1 MESLNAKGLKEEV
14 WQLTDAYRSMF
25 NHTNDAIVWF
35 DRTGRIFHFNKR
47 FIGLLGSSAHSSFK
61 VNIFTLL
68 GEIEKDI
75 RSALLGSISEK
86 KIELKIAEQ
95 SKQVIVK
102 LGPLYSSGTVSGG
115 YAILID
121 VTAMT
126 ELYQERESRLRQLI
140 NEAGIGMVVL
150 DQNHRVLD
158 ANQRF
163 AEMLGYEYEE
173 LFALHTWDWEADMP
187 PAVIQEKY
195 DDLAN
200 FNAVFETRHRRKD
213 GTIFNVEI
221 SAVGTTIEGPEGKYN
236 AVICMCQDITER
248 KRIEKQLKISEQKY
262 RSFVENASDII
273 VSIAN
278 DGTILYVSP
287 NCEYFTGFK
296 PEEVE
301 GKKVSDFIRP
311 EERAQHESHFKSAF
325 LEKRFHS
332 DYQIRHKDGSFHW
345 YSVNYSLSE
354 DEFENSVLICH
365 VRNIDERKEYEEQLK
380 YLSTHDQLTGVFN
393 RTFFEAFLEQQGK
406 RREYPVS
413 LLMCDLDGLKEVNDT
428 YGHAAGDELIKACV
442 KVLQASLRQ
451 GDFLARI
458 GGDEFAVILPS
469 TNAAAAQR
477 IVSRIYRNVEAYN
490 ELEQGLPLSFSVG
503 SATLDSPTRS
513 LLEVLREADK
523 NMYALKKER
532 GKNRE

>member
-1 MESLNAKGLKEEV
+1 M
-14 WQLTDAYRSMF
+14 
-25 NHTNDAIVWF
+25 
-35 DRTGRIFHFNKR
+35 
-47 FIGLLGSSAHSSFK
+47 
-61 VNIFTLL
+61 
-68 GEIEKDI
+68 
-75 RSALLGSISEK
+75 
-86 KIELKIAEQ
+86 
-95 SKQVIVK
+95 
-102 LGPLYSSGTVSGG
+102 
-115 YAILID
+115 ID

-195 DDLAN
+195 NDLAN

-345 YSVNYSLSE
+345 YSVNFLYQKMSLKTQS
-354 DEFENSVLICH
+354 
-365 VRNIDERKEYEEQLK
+365 
-380 YLSTHDQLTGVFN
+380 
-393 RTFFEAFLEQQGK
+393 
-406 RREYPVS
+406 
-413 LLMCDLDGLKEVNDT
+413 
-428 YGHAAGDELIKACV
+428 
-442 KVLQASLRQ
+442 
-451 GDFLARI
+451 
-458 GGDEFAVILPS
+458 
-469 TNAAAAQR
+469 
-477 IVSRIYRNVEAYN
+477 
-490 ELEQGLPLSFSVG
+490 
-503 SATLDSPTRS
+503 
-513 LLEVLREADK
+513 
-523 NMYALKKER
+523 
-532 GKNRE
+532 